1 MIPRSG
7 RPWRGAGQPTPV
19 FSLGESHGQ
28 RSLVGSSPWGGKES
42 DTTEGTE
49 HEHAVSGNFFSS
61 QFPHHPLFIFRANNF
76 QSPLH
81 LDVTMTLSSG
91 QWNVGGSDVCQ
102 FTEWPVST
110 SFHGLSPFPLWLG
123 EVRKLHSL
131 SPRSKLGKPLLKTAD
146 VRAEEVCWRAPCIYP
161 TPITSPT
168 SPQTP
173 E

>member
-1 MIPRSG
+1 M
-7 RPWRGAGQPTPV
+7 
-19 FSLGESHGQ
+19 
-28 RSLVGSSPWGGKES
+28 GSSPWGGKES

-102 FTEWPVST
+102 FTEWPVSVVQ
-110 SFHGLSPFPLWLG
+110 SDRLFQHLQILEKQEDAG
-123 EVRKLHSL
+123 
-131 SPRSKLGKPLLKTAD
+131 A
-146 VRAEEVCWRAPCIYP
+146 
-161 TPITSPT
+161 
-168 SPQTP
+168 
-173 E
+173 